1 LRLRARCASA
11 RRRRRA
17 ALARATAR
25 PAPLPPPPPENP
37 CPAAGTCPS
46 RSARARSTSLA
57 QSARCTCAARHAG
70 ARRAGGRA
78 PRHERHGSAGVV
90 AVELGKAPSLRLAGV
105 MCGVISAGRDH
116 VCGCD
121 ADGEQDDGKLAAG
134 RRRLRQREIIAQ
146 RRAAAAASATCA
158 RTCSMARNAAAGV
171 QNTYLKIIWEIVA
184 QTSRLKLF
192 HNLFVKIWWKNHL

>member
-1 LRLRARCASA
+1 MRLSQTTATGSACSGDSATSSCAAAHASA
-11 RRRRRA
+11 A
-17 ALARATAR
+17 A
-25 PAPLPPPPPENP
+25 P
-37 CPAAGTCPS
+37 CPAKTNVAQALRRLTC
-46 RSARARSTSLA
+46 ARSLHCRLIVRV
-57 QSARCTCAARHAG
+57 QRQGRARHAVRAPAVPHWHKVRVVPALHVTP
-70 ARRAGGRA
+70 ARGGQGGRA

-121 ADGEQDDGKLAAG
+121 ADGEQDDGILAAG

-158 RTCSMARNAAAGV
+158 QTTC
-171 QNTYLKIIWEIVA
+171 IIAYRVA
-184 QTSRLKLF
+184 YSSSTAK
-192 HNLFVKIWWKNHL
+192 